1 MYGVPLFTIFT
12 PHISHPNRRKE
23 GYPYLHIVKYFF
35 TPIAM
40 LYSFYYVKADDKWF
54 SRNFGE
60 EIKDRF
66 MRLTNIFL
74 EKH

>member
-40 LYSFYYVKADDKWF
+40 LYSFYYVKADDK
-54 SRNFGE
+54 
-60 EIKDRF
+60 
-66 MRLTNIFL
+66 
-74 EKH
+74 